1 MSKKEV
7 FRDSSALSKL
17 KPERSDIQTEK
28 KQKVININQQYPN
41 IGWLFYKD
49 YYYGLQQCWL
59 VENPNKE
66 VKENIANYFEKKNTN
81 LLKASYSLTN
91 ACSVFKGISNICFEL
106 FTIYPGLIIGSGG
119 SHETGL
125 IGEIKL
131 GLQFDYTTGLPY
143 IPASSVKG
151 MLRSMFPY
159 SLKAKE
165 VGDKL
170 PQEVI
175 VYREKRSKYIST
187 ICRGLKDDNGR
198 PLTFDDGCELNLS
211 DEEVKRLELSIFEG
225 VDREGKALA
234 VQNRDLFFDAL
245 VVETKG
251 KLLGLDFIT
260 PHKDSI
266 KSPNPIQFLKVLPE
280 VKFRFS
286 FRLKNTELGENRH
299 FTEKMKKMLFKRILE
314 DIGLGA
320 KTNVGYGQFTE

>member
-1 MSKKEV
+1 MPKKEI
-7 FRDSSALSKL
+7 FRDFSALSKL
-17 KPERSDIQTEK
+17 NQQHSDTQIEK
-28 KQKVININQQYPN
+28 KQKVGNTDRQCPN

-49 YYYGLQQCWL
+49 YYNGLQQNWL
-59 VENPNKE
+59 VKNPGKE
-66 VKENIANYFEKKNTN
+66 VKENTESYFEKKNTHLQN
-81 LLKASYSLTN
+81 APYSLIN
-91 ACSVFKGISNICFEL
+91 ARSVFKGISNICFEL
-106 FTIYPGLIIGSGG
+106 FTIYPGLLIGSGG

-131 GLQFDYTTGLPY
+131 GFQFDYTTGLPY

-159 SLKAKE
+159 SLRVKKKADELKKE
-165 VGDKL
+165 
-170 PQEVI
+170 I
-175 VYREKRSKYIST
+175 IFYRKKRSEYIST
-187 ICRGLKDDNGR
+187 ICKELKDDTGR
-198 PLTFDDGCELNLS
+198 LFTFDDGCELNLS
-211 DEEVKRLELSIFEG
+211 DEEVKKLELSIFEG
-225 VDREGKALA
+225 VDGEDKALA
-234 VQNRDLFFDAL
+234 IRDRDLFFDAL

-286 FRLKNTELGENRH
+286 FRLRNTELGKNRC

-320 KTNVGYGQFTE
+320 KTNVGYGQFRK